1 MFDKTMQHSLVNTTM
16 LPITVMQNWINLA
29 DDRNVLNI
37 FHQCKLRLSTDK
49 SEQCDNNYKVESN
62 MHRCD
67 IKSGSFI
74 FTIIPKVG
82 GPLISSANLKSA
94 TLRTSIFL
102 KIFGPST
109 NMEISR
115 FAILQTIYLIYGPHT
130 AQLFRVFGD
139 WMRGKSVY
147 SHRVHIGVEEK

>member
-1 MFDKTMQHSLVNTTM
+1 MIEMYLIFFTIVSCDYRQTKVNNV
-16 LPITVMQNWINLA
+16 IT
-29 DDRNVLNI
+29 NI
-37 FHQCKLRLSTDK
+37 K
-49 SEQCDNNYKVESN
+49 SNKSQSN
-62 MHRCD
+62 MHSGD

-102 KIFGPST
+102 KICGPST
-109 NMEISR
+109 NMEISG

-130 AQLFRVFGD
+130 AQLFRIFGD
-139 WMRGKSVY
+139 WMRGQQCLQSQSTYRGRGEIGGVY
-147 SHRVHIGVEEK
+147 LPSQLERDGR